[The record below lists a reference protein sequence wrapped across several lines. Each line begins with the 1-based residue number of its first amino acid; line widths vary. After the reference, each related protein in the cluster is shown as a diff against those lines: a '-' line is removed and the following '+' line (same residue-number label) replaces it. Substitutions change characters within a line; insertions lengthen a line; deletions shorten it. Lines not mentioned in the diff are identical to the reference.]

1 MSNRNL
7 RVSRREWLRFKSEI
21 SPILKSI
28 MQFSG
33 GDSGG
38 NESDRGFFNRKR
50 LWANSPIIENKIKC
64 DSDIK
69 VVISLENR
77 KTTLENWNS
86 MEFWEVSKVTPSFVA
101 MIVSDIVYFRKS
113 NWKSNQSVNHF
124 TQTELIFRK
133 RKSNIRLFYLLEW
146 RFWGVSKRFP
156 IRNKI
161 HSVSKL
167 FPRMI
172 FTYIHVYHCISDSII
187 QQNAVKLVEL
197 VALDDLLGKC
207 WEFDIFKLLNIFS
220 CGHNLLDFGRMS
232 R

>member
-1 MSNRNL
+1 
-7 RVSRREWLRFKSEI
+7 
-21 SPILKSI
+21 
-28 MQFSG
+28 
-33 GDSGG
+33 
-38 NESDRGFFNRKR
+38 
-50 LWANSPIIENKIKC
+50 
-64 DSDIK
+64 
-69 VVISLENR
+69 
-77 KTTLENWNS
+77 
-86 MEFWEVSKVTPSFVA
+86 MEFWEFSKVTPSFVA

-172 FTYIHVYHCISDSII
+172 FTYNVYHVYHTYITVYHVYHVYHVIHVYHCISDSII

-220 CGHNLLDFGRMS
+220 CGHNLPDFGRMS

>member
-7 RVSRREWLRFKSEI
+7 RVSRCEWLRFKSEI

-77 KTTLENWNS
+77 KTTLKKL
-86 MEFWEVSKVTPSFVA
+86 EFQGVLRILKSYTFICCYDSIGYCLFPKV
-101 MIVSDIVYFRKS
+101 KL
-113 NWKSNQSVNHF
+113 KKQSVCQSFHSDWVNF
-124 TQTELIFRK
+124 SETEIEHSF
-133 RKSNIRLFYLLEW
+133 ILLTRMAILR
-146 RFWGVSKRFP
+146 RFKE
-156 IRNKI
+156 
-161 HSVSKL
+161 
-167 FPRMI
+167 
-172 FTYIHVYHCISDSII
+172 ISD
-187 QQNAVKLVEL
+187 QE
-197 VALDDLLGKC
+197 
-207 WEFDIFKLLNIFS
+207 
-220 CGHNLLDFGRMS
+220 
-232 R
+232 